1 MKRLVLHPA
10 VRVAALYTIIAG
22 LWIVFS
28 DRLLA
33 LVVTDSGA
41 LTSLQSVKGLAFV
54 LVMAVILSAER
65 LSSERSSVRAGAA
78 LQQAERRFRSMFTS
92 APIGIF
98 QATAD
103 GQYLDANPAFASMLG
118 YASAADLLSDLNAPD
133 SHEAAELRQAIRP
146 LLQAGADSIRCERR
160 YRRRNDQWIDVR
172 LNMRA
177 ARGADGQLLYIESF
191 AEDISEQK
199 AAEQKLQQFADV
211 VNASGNAI
219 IALSPDGLIRSWNP
233 GAEMVYG
240 YSAAEI
246 EGRSIYILSPAYRE
260 AEVRQNLMRL
270 QSGQPIR
277 RLETEAL
284 RKNGAVLDVAITA
297 SPIRDSAGAITGISM
312 IALDISERKA
322 LDRRLREQQKM
333 LEHYASQVIKG
344 QEEERRRL
352 SRALHDETMQ
362 ELVALVQRVELCRS
376 AIDRDP
382 AVARRRLDEL
392 QALSKDMV
400 VKLRRISNDLRPLV
414 LEDLGLSAAMTFI
427 CDDLARHM
435 PDCAV
440 RCEIVGRERRM
451 PADLEV
457 TTFRII
463 QAALANIRHRAPAA
477 TCVDVTLIFEER
489 EIRAIVQD
497 DGPGFQTLDSNDM
510 LRDDRF
516 SVVSVQERARLFGGE
531 VTVESAPG
539 RGATVTLRLPTPPA
553 DPC

>member
-1 MKRLVLHPA
+1 M
-10 VRVAALYTIIAG
+10 LYTIIAG

-33 LVVTDSGA
+33 FMVTDPGR
-41 LTSLQSVKGLAFV
+41 LTSLQSLKGLAFV
-54 LVMAVILSAER
+54 LVMAAILSVER
-65 LSSERSSVRAGAA
+65 LSSERMSARASAA
-78 LQQAERRFRSMFTS
+78 LQQAERKFRSMFTS

-103 GQYLDANPAFASMLG
+103 GRYVDANPAFASMLG
-118 YASAADLLSDLNAPD
+118 YDSAGESLVDLNSRD
-133 SHEAAELRQAIRP
+133 GNEAAELRYLIRP
-146 LLQAGADSIRCERR
+146 LLQPGTDAIRRERR
-160 YRRRNDQWIDVR
+160 YRCKNDQWIDVR

-177 ARGADGQLLYIESF
+177 ARDVGGRLLYIESF

-199 AAEQKLQQFADV
+199 ATEQKLQQFADV

-233 GAEMVYG
+233 GAESVYG

-246 EGRSIYILSPAYRE
+246 EGRSIYMLSPAYRE
-260 AEVRQNLMRL
+260 AEVRQNLTRL
-270 QSGQPIR
+270 QNGQPIR

-284 RKNGAVLDVAITA
+284 RKNGAVVDVAITA
-297 SPIRDSAGAITGISM
+297 SPIRDSAGVITGISL
-312 IALDISERKA
+312 IAQDISERKA
-322 LDRRLREQQKM
+322 LDRRLREQQAM
-333 LEHYASQVIKG
+333 LEQYASQVVRG

-427 CDDLARHM
+427 SDDLARHM

-457 TTFRII
+457 TAFRII
-463 QAALANIRHRAPAA
+463 QAALANIRHHAPTA
-477 TCVDVTLIFEER
+477 TRVDVTLIFDEC

-497 DGPGFQTLDSNDM
+497 DGPGFQTLDPNDM
-510 LRDDRF
+510 LRDGRF
-516 SVVSVQERARLFGGE
+516 GVVSMQERARLFGGE

-539 RGATVTLRLPTPPA
+539 RGATITLRLPTPPA

>member
-1 MKRLVLHPA
+1 M
-10 VRVAALYTIIAG
+10 LYTIIAG

-33 LVVTDSGA
+33 LVATDSDT
-41 LTSLQSVKGLAFV
+41 LTGLQSVKGLAFV
-54 LVMAVILSAER
+54 LVMAAILAAER
-65 LSSERSSVRAGAA
+65 LSSEQKAARAAMA
-78 LQQAERRFRSMFTS
+78 LQQAERKFRSMFAG
-92 APIGIF
+92 APVGIF

-118 YASAADLLSDLNAPD
+118 HASAADLLSDLNSPD
-133 SHEAAELRQAIRP
+133 GHEAAELRHTIRP
-146 LLQAGADSIRCERR
+146 LLEPGADAIRCERR
-160 YRRRNDQWIDVR
+160 YRRRDGRWIDVR

-177 ARGADGQLLYIESF
+177 ARDADGRLLYIESF
-191 AEDISEQK
+191 AEDVSEQK
-199 AAEQKLQQFADV
+199 AVEQKLQQFADV

-233 GAEMVYG
+233 GAESIYG

-246 EGRSIYILSPAYRE
+246 EGRSIYILSPACRE
-260 AEVRQNLMRL
+260 AEVRQNLTRL
-270 QSGQPIR
+270 QNGQPIR

-284 RKNGAVLDVAITA
+284 RKNGAVVDVAITA
-297 SPIRDSAGAITGISM
+297 SPIQDSAGAITGISM
-312 IALDISERKA
+312 IAHDISERKA
-322 LDRRLREQQKM
+322 LDRRLQEQQAM
-333 LEHYASQVIKG
+333 LEQYASQVVRG

-427 CDDLARHM
+427 SDDLARHM

-457 TTFRII
+457 TAFRIV
-463 QAALANIRHRAPAA
+463 QAALANIRHHAPAA
-477 TCVDVTLIFEER
+477 TRVDVTLVFDER
-489 EIRAIVQD
+489 EMQAIVQD
-497 DGPGFQTLDSNDM
+497 DGPGFQTLDPNDM
-510 LRDDRF
+510 LRDGF
-516 SVVSVQERARLFGGE
+516 GVVSMQERARLFGGE

-539 RGATVTLRLPTPPA
+539 RGATVTLRLPIPPA
-553 DPC
+553 DPY

>member
-33 LVVTDSGA
+33 LVVTDSYT
-41 LTSLQSVKGLAFV
+41 LTGLQSAKGLAFV

-65 LSSERSSVRAGAA
+65 LSSERSAA
-78 LQQAERRFRSMFTS
+78 RVATAIQQAEHRFRSMFAS

-118 YASAADLLSDLNAPD
+118 YASAADLLSDLNSPD
-133 SHEAAELRQAIRP
+133 DHEAAELRHTIRP
-146 LLQAGADSIRCERR
+146 LLEPGADAIRCERR
-160 YRRRNDQWIDVR
+160 YRRKNDQWIDVR

-177 ARGADGQLLYIESF
+177 ARDAGGRLLYIESF
-191 AEDISEQK
+191 AEDISDQK

-219 IALSPDGLIRSWNP
+219 ITLSPDGLIRSWNP
-233 GAEMVYG
+233 GAESVYG
-240 YSAAEI
+240 YSVAEI
-246 EGRSIYILSPAYRE
+246 EGRSIYVLSPAYRE
-260 AEVRQNLMRL
+260 AEVRQNLALL
-270 QSGQPIR
+270 QSGQPVR

-284 RKNGAVLDVAITA
+284 RKNGAVVDVAITA
-297 SPIRDSAGAITGISM
+297 SPIRDSASAITGISL
-312 IALDISERKA
+312 IAHDITERKA
-322 LDRRLREQQKM
+322 LDRRLREQQAM
-333 LEHYASQVIKG
+333 L
-344 QEEERRRL
+344 
-352 SRALHDETMQ
+352 

-400 VKLRRISNDLRPLV
+400 IKLRRISNDLRPLV

-427 CDDLARHM
+427 SDDLARHM

-457 TTFRII
+457 TAFRII
-463 QAALANIRHRAPAA
+463 QAALANIRNHAPAA
-477 TCVDVTLIFEER
+477 TRVDVTLIFDER
-489 EIRAIVQD
+489 EIQAIVQD
-497 DGPGFQTLDSNDM
+497 DGPGFQTLDPNDM
-510 LRDDRF
+510 LRDGRF
-516 SVVSVQERARLFGGE
+516 GVVSMQERARLFGGE

-539 RGATVTLRLPTPPA
+539 CGATVTLRLPTPPA